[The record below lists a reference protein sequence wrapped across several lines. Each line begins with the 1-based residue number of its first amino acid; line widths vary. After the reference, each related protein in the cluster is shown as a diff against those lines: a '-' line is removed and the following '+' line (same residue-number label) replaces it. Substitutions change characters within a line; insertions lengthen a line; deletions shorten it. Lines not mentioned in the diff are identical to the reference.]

1 MFEGKNYSEVA
12 KKIDTFIEV
21 LEEKDSLLELDETE
35 INDDLFLNEDE
46 TEDEEE
52 NKEELTETVKDDLEI
67 RLEKINYYL

>member
-1 MFEGKNYSEVA
+1 
-12 KKIDTFIEV
+12 
-21 LEEKDSLLELDETE
+21 LDETE